1 MGDFAAFIFLAFPL
15 ERMGGAPKKPS
26 PWGEGGWPPGQTDEG
41 AVTEYVR
48 FSRGDFAAPAASDF
62 LSDEKVTKESP
73 GKRPMDYG
81 SACAP
86 PRSIGPLSPDPH
98 FTGAANYAAWFV
110 NAKARVAQ
118 STHRTSSFATADLAM
133 VESLELPFL
142 RAPLLRRGSSCAAGD
157 RRAADSRPYGI
168 SGSTFVF
175 L

>member
-1 MGDFAAFIFLAFPL
+1 MRGLLPKAFPS
-15 ERMGGAPKKPS
+15 GGRWPKGP
-26 PWGEGGWPPGQTDEG
+26 DEG
-41 AVTEYVR
+41 AMIEYVR
-48 FSRGDFAAPAASDF
+48 LSRGDFAALAASDF

-110 NAKARVAQ
+110 NAKAWVAQ